1 MLEATAGRRV
11 CGVLDVIPPPRFSTG
26 VRLRMP
32 DELPNVPEPPDRRI
46 SWSVYV
52 LVGAPI
58 CLVGGGVAVWLRLP
72 GGGRCFLV
80 AVFLGAVAGF
90 VLNHVRPPYGRAVGR
105 WRSFYEFL
113 LRQMPPPD

>member
-1 MLEATAGRRV
+1 MAGVSGAARV
-11 CGVLDVIPPPRFSTG
+11 SLS
-26 VRLRMP
+26 VRLHMP
-32 DELPNVPEPPDRRI
+32 PELPNLPEPPDRRI

-52 LVGAPI
+52 LIGAPI
-58 CLVGGGVAVWLRLP
+58 CFVGGGVAVWLRLP
-72 GGGRCFLV
+72 GGGRWFFV

-90 VLNHVRPPYGRAVGR
+90 VLNRVRSRYDSALGR